1 MTCSNLSSQKAKNTH
16 LFPDASEAENDCS
29 LPLQCM
35 HNASLSKMPS
45 ILLSTKWKRKA
56 TVIKLHDA
64 QYVTQV
70 KKSVKKWSVYSD
82 LK

>member
-70 KKSVKKWSVYSD
+70 KKSVKK
-82 LK
+82 